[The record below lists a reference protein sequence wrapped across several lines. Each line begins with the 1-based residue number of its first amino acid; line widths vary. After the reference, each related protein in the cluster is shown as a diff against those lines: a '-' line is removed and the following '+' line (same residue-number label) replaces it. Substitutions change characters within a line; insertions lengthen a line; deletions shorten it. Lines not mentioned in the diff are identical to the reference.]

1 MFFGRLWPQ
10 FESAGGDRRLVGLA
24 VELIG
29 LYTPN
34 LDRVVGC
41 AGKEEFEMPDDI
53 RSLIKEHHAFYE
65 VLPYYVVLEDGPI
78 ARPATTRRLQAGF
91 DIDIYAER
99 IKNDGPSWTPPP
111 EKYGLGY
118 AELQRIAENVSQHAT
133 DFCSIEVIP
142 SPSTVVVDTRDH
154 WKMEAT
160 FRLRLSHGRG
170 LDQPAGL
177 PEQRALEEVEKELK
191 SVGFA
196 RR

>member
-1 MFFGRLWPQ
+1 
-10 FESAGGDRRLVGLA
+10 
-24 VELIG
+24 
-29 LYTPN
+29 
-34 LDRVVGC
+34 
-41 AGKEEFEMPDDI
+41 MPDDI

-65 VLPYYVVLEDGPI
+65 VLPYYVVLEERPV

-118 AELQRIAENVSQHAT
+118 AGLQRIAENVSQHAT
-133 DFCSIEVIP
+133 DFCSLEVIP
-142 SPSTVVVDTRDH
+142 SPSTVVVDIRDH
-154 WKMEAT
+154 GKMQAT
-160 FRLRLSHGRG
+160 FRLRISHGRG

-191 SVGFA
+191 SMGFA